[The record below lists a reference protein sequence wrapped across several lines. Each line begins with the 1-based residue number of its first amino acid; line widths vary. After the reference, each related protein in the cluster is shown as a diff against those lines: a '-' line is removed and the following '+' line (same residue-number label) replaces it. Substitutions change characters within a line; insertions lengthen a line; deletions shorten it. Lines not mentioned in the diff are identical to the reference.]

1 MDAVVVGEQDAHGLG
16 QDRVLGVSAR
26 ASEAPR
32 FSRADLISF
41 GVAAAA
47 SVLALVLE
55 EAGAS
60 GAVVFVAAAVSVMA
74 LAYVL
79 GEATEQAGTA
89 SGPRLAAL
97 LNATFGNLP
106 ELIIVVLTVREGLI
120 DVARASIIGSVVGN
134 ILLVLGAS
142 ILLGGLRNG
151 PMKFDQA
158 SAGMNASMLTLAAV
172 ALGIPSLFDALH
184 DTTRHEQVALSYGTA
199 VIMVIVYAA
208 YLVYS
213 LTQPGEQS
221 HHGEG
226 RWSARTAML
235 TLAVTAL
242 VTGAMSELLVSAIEP
257 TIKEIGIG
265 TVFIGMVV
273 VPLVGNVP
281 EHWAA
286 VRIARARQP
295 RLLDG
300 HRLQLGPAGRPGRHR
315 HRRRRG
321 RAAGQRGADRVPA
334 DRARAAG
341 GGHDHDGHPHQPPAR
356 PTGSRGCSS
365 WRSTWSPRSPS
376 GTSRRASSRRERRAG
391 GGCAHPSAGASGRG
405 PRRRRRAAGS
415 RCTWSP
421 SPA

>member
-1 MDAVVVGEQDAHGLG
+1 
-16 QDRVLGVSAR
+16 
-26 ASEAPR
+26 
-32 FSRADLISF
+32 
-41 GVAAAA
+41 
-47 SVLALVLE
+47 
-55 EAGAS
+55 
-60 GAVVFVAAAVSVMA
+60 
-74 LAYVL
+74 VL

-120 DVARASIIGSVVGN
+120 EVARASIIGSVVGN

-199 VIMVIVYAA
+199 AVMVIVYAA
-208 YLVYS
+208 YLFYS

-226 RWSARTAML
+226 RWSARTAMI

-242 VTGAMSELLVSAIEP
+242 VTGAMSELLVSAIQP

-286 VRIARARQP
+286 VRIARAGNLDFSMGIAFNSGLQVALAGTAIAVAAGA
-295 RLLDG
+295 LLG
-300 HRLQLGPAGRPGRHR
+300 NEVLIVFPPIELALLAAATIMTAILTSTGKANWLQGLQLLAIYGI
-315 HRRRRG
+315 
-321 RAAGQRGADRVPA
+321 AALAF
-334 DRARAAG
+334 
-341 GGHDHDGHPHQPPAR
+341 
-356 PTGSRGCSS
+356 
-365 WRSTWSPRSPS
+365 WYL
-376 GTSRRASSRRERRAG
+376 
-391 GGCAHPSAGASGRG
+391 
-405 PRRRRRAAGS
+405 
-415 RCTWSP
+415 
-421 SPA
+421 

>member
-1 MDAVVVGEQDAHGLG
+1 
-16 QDRVLGVSAR
+16 VSAR

-32 FSRADLISF
+32 FSRSDLISF

-47 SVLALVLE
+47 SALSLVLE
-55 EAGAS
+55 ESGAS

-151 PMKFDQA
+151 PMEFDQS
-158 SAGMNASMLTLAAV
+158 SAGMNASMLALAAV

-199 VIMVIVYAA
+199 VVMVAVYAA
-208 YLVYS
+208 YLFYS

-221 HHGEG
+221 HHGVG

-286 VRIARARQP
+286 VRIARAGN
-295 RLLDG
+295 LDFSMG
-300 HRLQLGPAGRPGRHR
+300 IAFNSGLQVALAGTAIAV
-315 HRRRRG
+315 
-321 RAAGQRGADRVPA
+321 AAGALLGHEVLIVFPPIELALL
-334 DRARAAG
+334 AA
-341 GGHDHDGHPHQPPAR
+341 ATIMTAILTS
-356 PTGSRGCSS
+356 TGKANWLQGMQLL
-365 WRSTWSPRSPS
+365 
-376 GTSRRASSRRERRAG
+376 AIYVI
-391 GGCAHPSAGASGRG
+391 
-405 PRRRRRAAGS
+405 AALAF
-415 RCTWSP
+415 WYL
-421 SPA
+421 